1 MILWPWAH
9 GAMGAAMA
17 FACQTAAAAQ
27 TIEVPAAQ
35 SETTS
40 PETTSPD
47 TALTGEGPSLPTVAD
62 RPLEQDGNDPL
73 LALAETQGD
82 GGAFL
87 DAVSLAVS
95 RHGNVRSASA
105 MVDAADAR
113 RDEAGMGLIP
123 DVQLGLQSRESIA
136 SSFSGQPGTQFERTR
151 ARSRVDATFQVR
163 QTLLDFGTIGSTIS
177 AAGERLR
184 AARED
189 LDAAR
194 EQVALSAI
202 AAWYDVFAAR
212 ALLSLSNSFVEE
224 QEGLVADL
232 EQRIQS
238 GFSAEGDMARLR
250 SSLALARTDR
260 ARYRR
265 MLAGAVASYEEFIG
279 TPPPPDLERAPAPA
293 VPAVTAEMAAFLAR
307 QSPAVLSAEAQAR
320 AAADDARATSA
331 ERLPVIDG
339 SIEGGRYGLVR
350 DQYDGDYDI
359 RAVLTLRQNF
369 FTGAIPR
376 ARGAKAQ
383 ARAADARADAIA
395 DEAARAAAIAWAD
408 VDSLDVELQALADNY
423 VASRQT
429 RDVLALRFL
438 ASRGELFDVMQAQ
451 DSFFAIAA
459 RYIQVLTERDAA
471 RYVLLA
477 RTGRLLGALGL
488 PNEGE
493 YSPS

>member
-1 MILWPWAH
+1 MILRSGMI
-9 GAMGAAMA
+9 GAI
-17 FACQTAAAAQ
+17 CAAAALACPGAASAQ
-27 TIEVPAAQ
+27 PVDPLAQDAIE
-35 SETTS
+35 SE
-40 PETTSPD
+40 PQ
-47 TALTGEGPSLPTVAD
+47 GPVLPTVAD
-62 RPLEQDGNDPL
+62 RPLEREGEDPL
-73 LALAETQGD
+73 LSLAETEGD
-82 GGAFL
+82 GLGFL
-87 DAVSLAVS
+87 NAVSQAVA
-95 RHGNVRSASA
+95 RHGSVRSAA
-105 MVDAADAR
+105 ALVDAADAR
-113 RDEAGMGLIP
+113 RDEAWMGVVP

-136 SSFSGQPGTQFERTR
+136 SSFSGQPGTEFERTR

-163 QTLLDFGTIGSTIS
+163 QTLLDFGSTQYGIG

-184 AARED
+184 AARQD
-189 LDAAR
+189 LDVAR
-194 EQVALSAI
+194 EQVAMSAI

-232 EQRIQS
+232 EQRIES

-265 MLAGAVASYEEFIG
+265 MLAGAVAAYQEFIG
-279 TPPPPDLERAPAPA
+279 APPPADLERAPAPA
-293 VPAVTAEMAAFLAR
+293 VPAVTAEMAAYLAR
-307 QSPAVLSAEAQAR
+307 QSPAVLAAEAEAR
-320 AAADDARATSA
+320 AAEDDARATSG

-350 DQYDGDYDI
+350 EQYDGDYDI

-376 ARGAKAQ
+376 ARGARAQ

-477 RTGRLLGALGL
+477 RTGRLLDALGL